1 MAIAFDGQV
10 AVVTG
15 AGRGLGAAHARLLA
29 ELGAAVVVADAG
41 VGLGGVE
48 RDPAVA
54 HAVVA
59 GITGSGGTAVACYED
74 LIHPGACERVIDFAI
89 AKLGRLDVLIS
100 NAGLLTWTA
109 IEDVDDDLW
118 RRYVKVGVEAPFLL
132 ARAAIP
138 IMKRQSYGR
147 IVVTVSGRAMYV
159 QAALT
164 GLTAYSIG
172 KASQLGLM
180 VALAAEGE
188 PFGIRINAISPVAA
202 TRMLNPRVEPGEMTP
217 EQVSPGVVSLLRV
230 RATSRERFCAQAEEG
245 SRSSGGSSATRWTLA
260 RPLRRPT
267 TSRAAGPKSP
277 AQGRLSMAR
286 LPRGPRAA
294 TR

>member
-29 ELGAAVVVADAG
+29 GLGAAVVVADAG
-41 VGLGGVE
+41 VGLGGE
-48 RDPAVA
+48 ESDPAA
-54 HAVVA
+54 ADAVVA
-59 GITGSGGTAVACYED
+59 DITGSGGTAVACYED
-74 LIHPGACERVIDFAI
+74 LTQPGACERVIDFAI

-109 IEDVDDDLW
+109 IEDVDDELW

-202 TRMLNPRVEPGEMTP
+202 TRMLNRRVEPGEMTP
-217 EQVSPGVVSLLRV
+217 EQVSPGVVFLASSACNFSGEILR
-230 RATSRERFCAQAEEG
+230 A
-245 SRSSGGSSATRWTLA
+245 SGGKFSIVRWQFGDEVDFGAAPASPDDIA
-260 RPLRRPT
+260 RRWPEI
-267 TSRAAGPKSP
+267 AGS
-277 AQGRLSMAR
+277 GTVVD
-286 LPRGPRAA
+286 G
-294 TR
+294 